1 MVSKLLTRNC
11 CPNHIGLEE
20 FIIYKAV
27 INNIQL
33 CLLLSVLWIVLKTLE
48 MENLEEILLLPSTSF
63 YFLHH
68 SSFLF
73 QMLLQFLSK
82 VVSAQE
88 NKMTLQNVSMIMAP
102 NLFLTP
108 NTARKSKLLGI
119 LSSSDKPV
127 QLSDIELN
135 MATGTAN
142 VVRMLIK
149 YQHIFYT
156 VSDFFLQITG

>member
-1 MVSKLLTRNC
+1 
-11 CPNHIGLEE
+11 
-20 FIIYKAV
+20 
-27 INNIQL
+27 
-33 CLLLSVLWIVLKTLE
+33 